1 MGLAAGAGAQGGGGR
16 RKGVHAPALSRRP
29 VQRRRAGGQRALAR
43 LAENLARRG
52 GRDLSALGAR
62 SQAARLSA
70 DGARARFPGRHARRH
85 RPLSRLGRV
94 EPGAE
99 PIMSKPSPIAAG
111 ELSLTCVPAFWP
123 VAMAGALAE
132 TGAELYARN
141 LRFLAEEAK
150 IHQGL
155 KPALATPNLVR
166 LDLRTM
172 VLRDY
177 GAPGGASGGA
187 PGGVPTLVDAP
198 YAGHSAMI
206 ADYHKGQSLIE
217 TLLANGVDH
226 VALTDWKSAT
236 EDMKDLEIDN
246 YLAELVVA
254 IDDLGG
260 RVNLVGLC
268 QGGWMSAMI
277 AARFPDKVNSLVLAG
292 APIDTD
298 AGDGPIKRMAHE
310 SQMSFYEELVE
321 LGGGLMKGKF
331 MLQGWKNM
339 HPEQHYIQ
347 DQIDLYEHIDDPA
360 YLEKEETF
368 NSWYENPI
376 DLPGRWYLQT
386 IKQLFKENQLAKGT
400 FTALGR
406 RLNLHDIKCPAYLL
420 AGATD
425 DITTPEQVLDA
436 DKYLG
441 TPKSKIVKKTVP
453 GGHIGLFM
461 GAGTLKDHWPAI
473 AR

>member
-1 MGLAAGAGAQGGGGR
+1 M
-16 RKGVHAPALSRRP
+16 
-29 VQRRRAGGQRALAR
+29 
-43 LAENLARRG
+43 
-52 GRDLSALGAR
+52 
-62 SQAARLSA
+62 
-70 DGARARFPGRHARRH
+70 
-85 RPLSRLGRV
+85 
-94 EPGAE
+94 
-99 PIMSKPSPIAAG
+99 
-111 ELSLTCVPAFWP
+111 
-123 VAMAGALAE
+123 AMATAMLE
-132 TGAELYARN
+132 QGAELYAKN
-141 LRFLAEEAK
+141 LKFVEEEIK
-150 IHQGL
+150 IHDDL
-155 KPALATPNLVR
+155 RPTLATPNQAR

-177 GAPGGASGGA
+177 GMPVGIA
-187 PGGVPTLVDAP
+187 TLIDAP
-198 YAGHSAMI
+198 HAGHTAMI
-206 ADYHKGQSLIE
+206 ADYHKGQSLVE
-217 TLLANGVDH
+217 TLLANGIGH

-246 YLAELVVA
+246 YLAELIVA

-268 QGGWMSAMI
+268 QGGWVSAMI

-310 SQMSFYEELVE
+310 SQMSFYEELVG

-360 YLEKEETF
+360 YLKKEETF

-376 DLPGRWYLQT
+376 DLPGRWYLQVMS
-386 IKQLFKENQLAKGT
+386 QLFKENRLAKGT
-400 FTALGR
+400 FVGLGR
-406 RLNLHDIKCPAYLL
+406 KLNLHNITCPTYLL
-420 AGATD
+420 VGADD

-436 DKYLG
+436 AKYLG
-441 TPKSKIVKKTVP
+441 TPKDRIVQKTVP

-461 GAGTLKDHWPAI
+461 GVHSLKEHWPPI
-473 AR
+473 ARWIVSNG